1 TGRLPGL
8 KVHSTSGG
16 RARSGTVTHSF
27 AARVCTNGTRP
38 THVQAHVGKT
48 SLKEE
53 EKVKVVR
60 EGAGGAT
67 EIATALAYAERVGP
81 HGGHPHHSKRS
92 HTLGSHVIA
101 PYSLTRHFGLR
112 A

>member
-1 TGRLPGL
+1 M
-8 KVHSTSGG
+8 
-16 RARSGTVTHSF
+16 
-27 AARVCTNGTRP
+27 
-38 THVQAHVGKT
+38 QAPVGKT

-53 EKVKVVR
+53 EKVKVVW
-60 EGAGGAT
+60 EVAGGAT
-67 EIATALAYAERVGP
+67 EIATAVAYADPVGP
-81 HGGHPHHSKRS
+81 HGGHPHHSKLS